1 MHELGIVIQIVKQ
14 IEHYMEDNNLSSVE
28 RLVLQVGELSGVYPK
43 YLEEVYPIAVEY
55 SKLKDTELV
64 LEITPGIGQCN
75 ACQFNYHLMENDSTC
90 PACGAKEFSV
100 ITGKDFLIKELHVNQ
115 EDQ

>member
-14 IEHYMEDNNLSSVE
+14 IERYMEENQIKTIDK
-28 RLVLQVGELSGVYPK
+28 LVLQVGELSGVYPP

-55 SKLKDTELV
+55 SMLKNTKLV

-75 ACQFNYHLMENDSTC
+75 NCDFNYNLVENNNTC
-90 PACGAKEFSV
+90 PLCNGKDFKI
-100 ITGKDFLIKELHVNQ
+100 ITGQDFLIKEIHVR
-115 EDQ
+115 D